1 MQNIKAAKCPKFLA
15 RIPIVGNGIDKQG
28 KKGGVDVEDNIEL
41 AGGSEKD
48 NIEEPAAANTGLE
61 HSGIKT
67 LNGTMSFGRLCCYWV
82 GKKIIHQ
89 LCGVL
94 LISYSSKSPRQL
106 GSAEFNMVLNVSLHE
121 K

>member
-1 MQNIKAAKCPKFLA
+1 MEENIAP
-15 RIPIVGNGIDKQG
+15 
-28 KKGGVDVEDNIEL
+28 

-48 NIEEPAAANTGLE
+48 NLNEPAAANTGLE
-61 HSGIKT
+61 RSGIKK
-67 LNGTMSFGRLCCYWV
+67 LNGTMFFGRLCCYWV